1 MNAISFITELELLA
15 YPDLSKE
22 SNRIIKGLLS
32 NCLIV
37 DINNIIKNLTI
48 DFRKNSKL
56 KLPDSII
63 AATAYHHRL
72 PLLTAD
78 KIFKTVDDLE
88 VILYEN

>member
-1 MNAISFITELELLA
+1 MSGNRIFVDTNILIYFLNGDREVIEMISDKDIVISFITELELLA

-56 KLPDSII
+56 KL
-63 AATAYHHRL
+63 
-72 PLLTAD
+72 
-78 KIFKTVDDLE
+78 K
-88 VILYEN
+88 